1 MKLYHTYNSDTFEVT
16 ALLSATKPLNSIN
29 QFVNGQLKPIYDV
42 ENDCII
48 EGATQQEVETYN
60 NIKELENNQEKHSEL
75 LKTDWYFTRFVEKG
89 IEVPKEI
96 LEQRE
101 LIRNK

>member
-1 MKLYHTYNSDTFEVT
+1 MKLYHIYNTETFEVT
-16 ALLSATKPLNSIN
+16 ALFLQTEPLNSIN
-29 QFVNGQLKPIYDV
+29 QFVNGQLKPIYDIK
-42 ENDCII
+42 NDCVI
-48 EGATQQEVETYN
+48 EGATQTEIESYKKT
-60 NIKELENNQEKHSEL
+60 KELQNKQEQHNEL

-101 LIRNK
+101 LIRNR